1 MRRSLPSFPARLA
14 VLFAAALSAALA
26 LLLLAPAQATAD
38 RAVVG
43 GHRVRTAEAPWAV
56 ALASRELFGAKRSG
70 QFCGGVAVAPT
81 RVVTAAHCLS
91 RAVLG
96 KKWQDVRDL
105 RVIIGRNDLRGTR
118 GVEMAPAKVWVNPA
132 YQADDRAGDIAVL
145 TLGRP
150 LPPAYVIRMARA
162 GDAAYRAG
170 GRALVYG
177 WGDTGGDGSY
187 AQTLRATEV
196 RILAD
201 STCRSAYPG
210 NAEGDYQSASMV
222 CAGMPGGGR
231 DACQGD
237 SGGPLVAEGR
247 LVGLVSWG
255 SGCAVAGRPGVYTR
269 ISAVVSLVAAYG

>member
-1 MRRSLPSFPARLA
+1 MRRSLPPLPARLA
-14 VLFAAALSAALA
+14 VLLAAALAAALA
-26 LLLLAPAQATAD
+26 LLLIAPAPATAD

-43 GHRVRTAEAPWAV
+43 GHRVRTAEAPWVV

-81 RVVTAAHCLS
+81 RVITAAHCLS

-96 KKWQDVRDL
+96 KKWQEVRDL
-105 RVIIGRNDLRGTR
+105 RVIVGRNDLRGTR

-132 YQADDRAGDIAVL
+132 YQTDDRAGDIAVL

-150 LPPAYVIRMARA
+150 LPPAYVIHMARA
-162 GDAAYRAG
+162 GDPAYRPG
-170 GRALVYG
+170 SRAVVYG
-177 WGDTGGDGSY
+177 WGDTDGDGSY
-187 AQTLRATEV
+187 ALTLRATAV
-196 RILAD
+196 RLLTDA
-201 STCRSAYPG
+201 TCRSAYPG
-210 NAEGDYQSASMV
+210 NAEGDYQPASMV
-222 CAGMPGGGR
+222 CAGVTGGGR

-237 SGGPLVAEGR
+237 SGGPLVAGGR

-269 ISAVVSLVAAYG
+269 VSAVVSLVAAYG

>member
-1 MRRSLPSFPARLA
+1 MRRSLPSFSTRSAMLLA
-14 VLFAAALSAALA
+14 AALA
-26 LLLLAPAQATAD
+26 LLLVAPAPATAD

-43 GHRVRTAEAPWAV
+43 GHRVRTAEAPWAI

-81 RVVTAAHCLS
+81 KVITAAHCLS
-91 RAVLG
+91 RTVLG
-96 KKWQDVRDL
+96 KKWQEVRDL
-105 RVIIGRNDLRGTR
+105 RVIVGRNDLQGAR

-132 YQADDRAGDIAVL
+132 YQADDRAGDLAVL

-150 LPPAYVIRMARA
+150 LPPAYVIPMARA
-162 GDAAYRAG
+162 GDPGYRVG
-170 GRALVYG
+170 GHALVYG
-177 WGDTGGDGSY
+177 WGDTDGDGSY
-187 AQTLRATEV
+187 ALTLRATEV

-222 CAGMPGGGR
+222 CAGVPGGGR

-237 SGGPLVAEGR
+237 SGGPLVAGGR

-269 ISAVVSLVAAYG
+269 ISAVVSLVAAHA